1 MKRKKALIAMS
12 GGVDSSVAALLL
24 TKKGYECIGCTMKLY
39 NNEDIGISSRTC
51 CSLKDFNDAGS
62 VASKL
67 GMKYYVLNFSS
78 DFKNKVIDK
87 FVQCYE
93 RAQTP
98 NPCIDCNKYMKFEK
112 LYNMAQNLDCDC
124 IVTGHYARIE
134 KSGDK
139 YYLKKAVDETKD
151 QSYVLYSLTQD
162 TLAHTL
168 FPLGELHKN
177 EIRKIA
183 KENNFINADKPDSQ
197 DICFVPDGNYVKA
210 IERFSNKE
218 IKPGKFID
226 TDAKVIGRHKGIVHY
241 TIGQRR
247 GLGSFQKHVYV
258 CKISAEDNTV
268 MLGNLE
274 DLLKREFFV
283 TDFNWTLGEPPA
295 KKFKCSVKTRYR
307 QQEKPA
313 KVLTEGNNN
322 VKIIFDEPQ
331 KAITPG
337 QAAVLYDGDIVLGG
351 GTIISI

>member
-1 MKRKKALIAMS
+1 MKKALIAMS
-12 GGVDSSVAALLL
+12 GGVDSSVAAFLL
-24 TKKGYECIGCTMKLY
+24 TQQGYECIGCTMKLY
-39 NNEDIGISSRTC
+39 NNEDIGVKSKTC

-78 DFKNKVIDK
+78 EFKSKVIDK
-87 FVQCYE
+87 FVNCYE
-93 RAQTP
+93 NAQTP

-112 LYNMAQNLDCDC
+112 LYNTAQTLGCNY

-134 KSGDK
+134 KINGK
-139 YYLKKAVDETKD
+139 YYLKKALDETKD

-162 TLAHTL
+162 MLAHIL
-168 FPLGELHKN
+168 FPLGNLHKI

-183 KENNFINADKPDSQ
+183 QENNFVNADKPDSQ
-197 DICFVPDGNYVKA
+197 DICFVPDGDYVKA
-210 IERFSNKE
+210 IERFSEKK
-218 IKPGKFID
+218 IIPGNFID
-226 TDAKVIGRHKGIVHY
+226 INGKIIGKHKGIVHY

-258 CKISAEDNTV
+258 CKISAKDNTV
-268 MLGNLE
+268 MLGDLE

-283 TDFNWTLGEPPA
+283 KDFNWTLGEPPA
-295 KKFKCSVKTRYR
+295 KSFKCSVKTRYH

-313 KVLTEGNNN
+313 KVFVEDDNK
-322 VKIIFDEPQ
+322 VKIVFDEPQ
-331 KAITPG
+331 KAVTPG

-351 GTIISI
+351 GTIFNI